1 MLHNWLVALRLARR
15 DLRGGLAGF
24 RILLLSLGLGVA
36 AIAGVGS
43 LTASIL
49 EGMAA
54 NGRVIIGG
62 DIDLRLTHRA
72 ATADELDWLDANSLA
87 VGTSLTMRTIIHG
100 PDGDARAL
108 SELKAVDGAWPLF
121 GSATL
126 ADGSKVTDALAP
138 VDGVPGMVVD
148 PLLARRLGVDTGDT
162 VRMGEATF
170 RIAGMLG
177 NEPDRGSS
185 GSVLFGPRSIV
196 ALDAMAHTGLLQ
208 PGSLVY
214 WHYKLV
220 LPDGAD
226 IEAFTARMNAALPD
240 AGWRVLDRQRG
251 APGVESFILR
261 LRVFLTL
268 VGLTALLV
276 GGVGVGNA
284 VSAHLDSRRTAIAVL
299 KCTGATGADITRI
312 FLIQILLL
320 GGIGIAG
327 GLVLGAIVPF
337 LTAGLLAQLLP
348 AAPEATLFPGPLAL
362 AALFGLLVTL
372 AFTLW
377 PLGAARRT
385 RAGGL
390 FRAVIGDAGE
400 RPPLAFVLGAGLSL
414 AGLAALALF
423 SSDNMEVAGWFV
435 VSAIGCFAVLRGAAW
450 AIARLAAR
458 VEGPR
463 SSAFRMALANLH
475 RPGAPTASVMVSLGL
490 GVTLL
495 AAIALIEGNIADQ
508 VDRRV
513 AEEAPTFFFLDIQP
527 DQIDDFR
534 TAVLSVPGTAN
545 LKTVP
550 TLRGRITRLN
560 GEPADEARVDP
571 GEAWVL
577 RGDRGLTYA
586 ADAPANSPVV
596 AGEWWPADY
605 AGPPLVSFEDE
616 AAAGLGLKLGDTI
629 TVNVLGREMTA
640 TIANL
645 RRIDWSSFSIN
656 YVMIFDPG
664 MLRGAPHT
672 LLATV
677 EATDSADPLL
687 FRTITD
693 RFPTI
698 TAIRVKDAI
707 VMFDTILAQVAM
719 AVRSAATVTL
729 AAGLLVLA
737 GAIAA
742 GHRRRVREAVVL
754 KVIGAT
760 RGQILR
766 ITALEFA
773 VLGGVTAIVAGLAGT
788 AAAWVVIE
796 GVMDGEFTLLPAR
809 LGIVVFGAIGLTTA
823 LGLAG
828 AWRALGRRPAA
839 ELRVA

>member
-1 MLHNWLVALRLARR
+1 MQAWFIALRLAIR
-15 DLRGGLAGF
+15 DLRGGLGGF

-43 LTASIL
+43 LTSSIL
-49 EGMAA
+49 EGLAA
-54 NGRVIIGG
+54 NGRVMIGG

-72 ATADELDWLDANSLA
+72 ATTDELGWLAANTSHT
-87 VGTSLTMRTIIHG
+87 GTSLSLRTIIHAG
-100 PDGDARAL
+100 DGDARAL
-108 SELKAVDGAWPLF
+108 SELKAVDASWPIFGAAEMAAGGGF
-121 GSATL
+121 RE
-126 ADGSKVTDALAP
+126 ALAA
-138 VDGVPGMVVD
+138 VGGRPGIVLD
-148 PLLARRLGVDTGDT
+148 PLLADRLGVGIGDT
-162 VRMGEATF
+162 VRLGDATF
-170 RIAGMLG
+170 HVGGLLAR
-177 NEPDRGSS
+177 EPDS
-185 GSVLFGPRSIV
+185 GSGGTILLGPRSIV
-196 ALDAMAHTGLLQ
+196 ALDAMPRTGLLQ

-220 LPDGAD
+220 LPEGAD
-226 IEAFTARMNAALPD
+226 IAAFVDRMNAALPD
-240 AGWRVLDRQRG
+240 AGWRVLDRERG

-284 VSAHLDSRRTAIAVL
+284 VTAHLDSRRTAIAVL

-312 FLIQILLL
+312 YLLQILVLATLGIL
-320 GGIGIAG
+320 GGLAVGAG
-327 GLVLGAIVPF
+327 VPF

-348 AAPEATLFPGPLAL
+348 AAPEATLFMAPLGL
-362 AALFGLLVTL
+362 AALSGLLVTL
-372 AFTLW
+372 AFALW

-390 FRAVIGDAGE
+390 FRAVIGEDRA
-400 RPPLAFVLGAGLSL
+400 RPPGLFIAGAVLSF

-423 SSDNMEVAGWFV
+423 SSDRMEVAAWFV
-435 VSAIGCFAVLRGAAW
+435 VAAAGCFAVLRGAAW
-450 AIARLAAR
+450 LIARAAAR
-458 VEGPR
+458 VKGPR

-495 AAIALIEGNIADQ
+495 AAIALIEGNVQDQ

-527 DQIDDFR
+527 GQIDDFR
-534 TAVLSVPGTAN
+534 ATVSAIPGVSN
-545 LKTVP
+545 LKSVP
-550 TLRGRITRLN
+550 TLRGRITGLN
-560 GEPADEARVDP
+560 GRPADESKVDP

-586 ADAPANSPVV
+586 SSPPDSSPVV
-596 AGEWWPADY
+596 AGHWWPADY
-605 AGPPLVSFEDE
+605 SGPPLVSFEDE
-616 AAAGLGLKLGDTI
+616 AAAGLGLQIGDTI

-656 YVMIFDPG
+656 YLMIFDPG
-664 MLRGAPHT
+664 VLGGAPHT

-677 EATDSADPLL
+677 DATDAADPVL
-687 FRTITD
+687 FRAVTD
-693 RFPTI
+693 RYPTV
-698 TAIRVKDAI
+698 TAIRVKDAV
-707 VMFDTILAQVAM
+707 VMFDTILAQVAT
-719 AVRSAATVTL
+719 AIRAAASVTL
-729 AAGLLVLA
+729 VSGLLVLA

-766 ITALEFA
+766 ITALEFV
-773 VLGGVTAIVAGLAGT
+773 VLGGVTAVVAGIAGT

-796 GVMDGEFTLLPAR
+796 AVMDGEFTILPVR
-809 LGIVVFGAIGLTTA
+809 LATVVVGAITLTTA